1 MHFPAFTRTPAR
13 SRNPSARRRCLMH
26 ALSSCLAAMT
36 MMMAGGAAA
45 AEQAYPNKPVTI
57 IVGFPPGTATDAVA
71 RMLSEQLTQR
81 MGQQFIVDN
90 RPGAGGSIGAAMGA
104 RAKPDGYTLM
114 IGASAPQAINPHVY
128 SNLTYDARKD
138 FAPIGMLV
146 WLPYLLV
153 VSPDNPARDL
163 TQYLA
168 QAKAAPGTVTYAT
181 TGVGTTS
188 HLIMSVLMAKSGT
201 TMTHIPYKGS
211 SQVQT
216 DIIGGR
222 VTSTFDT
229 MMSTLAMVKSNRLR
243 AIAVSTPARSKLFPD
258 VPTVAEQGY
267 PGFDMGAWLGL
278 IAPAGIDAAIQN
290 RLAREVNA
298 TLQDPAI
305 RQKLTELGAEVRTT
319 NTPAEFGAFMAADY
333 DAWGKIVKAFNVK
346 PSE

>member
-1 MHFPAFTRTPAR
+1 
-13 SRNPSARRRCLMH
+13 
-26 ALSSCLAAMT
+26 
-36 MMMAGGAAA
+36 
-45 AEQAYPNKPVTI
+45 
-57 IVGFPPGTATDAVA
+57 
-71 RMLSEQLTQR
+71 
-81 MGQQFIVDN
+81 
-90 RPGAGGSIGAAMGA
+90 
-104 RAKPDGYTLM
+104 
-114 IGASAPQAINPHVY
+114 
-128 SNLTYDARKD
+128 
-138 FAPIGMLV
+138 
-146 WLPYLLV
+146 
-153 VSPDNPARDL
+153 
-163 TQYLA
+163 
-168 QAKAAPGTVTYAT
+168 
-181 TGVGTTS
+181 
-188 HLIMSVLMAKSGT
+188 
-201 TMTHIPYKGS
+201 MTHIPYKGS

>member
-1 MHFPAFTRTPAR
+1 MHFALPICTRLPAR
-13 SRNPSARRRCLMH
+13 RAWLG
-26 ALSSCLAAMT
+26 ALSTVIAAMPLLV
-36 MMMAGGAAA
+36 ASGAAH
-45 AEQAYPNKPVTI
+45 AEEAYPTKPVTI

-168 QAKAAPGTVTYAT
+168 QAKASPNTVTYAT

-201 TMTHIPYKGS
+201 TMTHVPYKGS

-243 AIAVSTPARSKLFPD
+243 AIAVSTPVRSKLFPD

-278 IAPAGIDAAIQN
+278 IAPAGIDSAIQN

-298 TLQDPAI
+298 TLQDPAL
-305 RQKLTELGAEVRTT
+305 RQKLTDLGAEVRTT
-319 NTPAEFGAFMAADY
+319 NTPAEFGAFMKADY